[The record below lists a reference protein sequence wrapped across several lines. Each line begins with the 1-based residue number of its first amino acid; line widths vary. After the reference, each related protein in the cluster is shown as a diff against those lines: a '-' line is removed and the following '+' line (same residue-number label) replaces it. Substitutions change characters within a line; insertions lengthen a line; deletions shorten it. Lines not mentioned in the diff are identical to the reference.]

1 VLFVL
6 GTAGAGVFAALGA
19 PSSSDS
25 APVLVDLEPQVV
37 GARPDKSPT
46 TGDTVQVELDM
57 VRGSLTPALEML
69 ESELG
74 PVYRAMR
81 MVIYPEY
88 VVVTVEPPHLPGE
101 LDRWVL
107 YPPDRS
113 MGPDPENNPGDV
125 DADLFWVSELDPAI
139 LATLPARAEEAL
151 AGEIPGGEAAYFVID
166 RSTFDDDVVA
176 ITVYVHSERRT
187 GYVRFTTA
195 GEVLRL
201 YGG

>member
-1 VLFVL
+1 
-6 GTAGAGVFAALGA
+6 
-19 PSSSDS
+19 
-25 APVLVDLEPQVV
+25 
-37 GARPDKSPT
+37 
-46 TGDTVQVELDM
+46 
-57 VRGSLTPALEML
+57 
-69 ESELG
+69 
-74 PVYRAMR
+74 
-81 MVIYPEY
+81 
-88 VVVTVEPPHLPGE
+88 
-101 LDRWVL
+101 VL